1 MATERSPSLC
11 NIRSNRGAGG
21 SLPGLSPQF
30 PDLKI
35 AAAIRGEVDDVTGEE
50 SARRDTPL
58 RTPPGRRTLL
68 TIQWAEIFGSP
79 CLLPTEKPSQ
89 RLLRKFFDFFG
100 FSVVFGFSETVGVRS
115 SEGPQLWP

>member
-1 MATERSPSLC
+1 MFRETTLWGSSSGMATERSPSLC

-79 CLLPTEKPSQ
+79 KNTLSPPNFLGNLVDEFLPP
-89 RLLRKFFDFFG
+89 
-100 FSVVFGFSETVGVRS
+100 
-115 SEGPQLWP
+115 